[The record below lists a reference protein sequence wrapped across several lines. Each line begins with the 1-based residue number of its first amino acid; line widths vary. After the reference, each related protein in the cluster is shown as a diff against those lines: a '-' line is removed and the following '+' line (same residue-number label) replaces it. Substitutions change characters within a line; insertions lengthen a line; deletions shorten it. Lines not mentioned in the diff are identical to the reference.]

1 MDIFNQ
7 LPALRCFVDWQGM
20 GREGGRAIKWA
31 TGVHHEM
38 LPDHVMSSAV
48 RASSEQIASKA
59 DRSREGGREGRS
71 RVRIEW
77 LSFLSIGAN
86 QRQSQYKDLQQNRLQ
101 IASVS
106 ERIEGTRD
114 RGMHTLDDSFGWKG
128 PPSNEVSD
136 S

>member
-1 MDIFNQ
+1 MFCGLAGD
-7 LPALRCFVDWQGM
+7 GGGEG

-38 LPDHVMSSAV
+38 LPGHVMSSAV

-59 DRSREGGREGRS
+59 DRSHEGGREGGGS

-114 RGMHTLDDSFGWKG
+114 RGMQMHTGAKIITCRGLREIG
-128 PPSNEVSD
+128 
-136 S
+136 